1 MKDNKVMLSL
11 EIDKDIK
18 DKLSKIADDNEMSLS
33 GLVRLIIKNYI
44 KDEDK

>member
-33 GLVRLIIKNYI
+33 GLIRLIIKNYI
-44 KDEDK
+44 KDEEK